1 MIKDLIPG
9 YPAENIRQD
18 FQLLHHQYVASAR
31 AVKRAH
37 EIDPENVV
45 GCMIGGGPS
54 TYPLTCD
61 PKDVL
66 LVQEKLQEG
75 IYYTADVMAKVR
87 THTLHQRSGKSTA

>member
-1 MIKDLIPG
+1 MAHCHPEGKPERSGVYQAI
-9 YPAENIRQD
+9 
-18 FQLLHHQYVASAR
+18 HHELVASAV
-31 AVKRAH
+31 ATKIGH

-66 LVQEKLQEG
+66 LVQEKLQEAS
-75 IYYTADVMAKVR
+75 T
-87 THTLHQRSGKSTA
+87 TLPT

>member
-1 MIKDLIPG
+1 MRSILK
-9 YPAENIRQD
+9 
-18 FQLLHHQYVASAR
+18 
-31 AVKRAH
+31 
-37 EIDPENVV
+37 NVV
-45 GCMIGGGPS
+45 GCMIGDGPS